1 MEQERIKILTDA
13 AEHRSREVMHHQINI
28 DNYRLAIA
36 EIDANHADDAT
47 LVEFKARLEELLAS
61 SIVEQSKEKI
71 ILKVIKQQL
80 ET

>member
-1 MEQERIKILTDA
+1 LEQERIEILTEA
-13 AEHRSREVMHHQINI
+13 AKHRAREVMHHQINI

-36 EIDANHADDAT
+36 EIDANHADDET
-47 LVEFKARLEELLAS
+47 LVKFKARLEELLAS
-61 SIVEQSKEKI
+61 SIAEQSKEKI